1 MNDAVETSTYSAL
14 LLPSFIENSGSIKIY
29 VEGTKDMMT
38 NVASRISAEQY
49 ITNLSKERDEA
60 VKAARSY
67 RNQVDDLQ
75 SRNRKL
81 YCDMNNKIDVIRT
94 FWRNN
99 IAEGSTRAGRCVQQA
114 IITSRSKT

>member
-1 MNDAVETSTYSAL
+1 MNEAVESNTYSAL

-29 VEGTKDMMT
+29 VEGTKNMT
-38 NVASRISAEQY
+38 NVAARISAEQY

-67 RNQVDDLQ
+67 RDQVDDLQ

-81 YCDMNNKIDVIRT
+81 YCDMNDKIDVIRT

-99 IAEGSTRAGRCVQQA
+99 IAH
-114 IITSRSKT
+114 